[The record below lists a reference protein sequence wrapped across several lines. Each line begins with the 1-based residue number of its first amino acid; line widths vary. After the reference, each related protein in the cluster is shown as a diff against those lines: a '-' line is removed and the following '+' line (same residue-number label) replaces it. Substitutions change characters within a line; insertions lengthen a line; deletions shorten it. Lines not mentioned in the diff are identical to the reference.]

1 MPLIPQIVVLLYAK
15 VLRMIY
21 DQVRHDTLYIMLYT
35 LVTAMA
41 MMASCYLLF
50 RRANAIA
57 PDVTPPIRLRRWTAA
72 FFAVFVVNHVW
83 YMGPT
88 FFLTSSDDIKMASLV
103 GGLIDSITFFPLAII
118 VLFTMLQDRRRPL
131 WPVAVMVAP
140 LTVGMAWGVVSRS
153 EALVPMLIVYLLLMS
168 IGLIIYMVREL
179 KQYGRWLRDNYA
191 DLEHKEVWQSF
202 VVLAIMLLVFCIYA
216 FSDKAQSYE
225 YLLQLI
231 VVVLIGYLL
240 WRVETLSDLSIPLSQ
255 NLSVAEPVTTEAEDL
270 EVNGLSQTNRE
281 NIGALLQQHCIETQL
296 YLQHDLNI
304 SQLAKAI
311 GTNRFYLSQYISNQ
325 GMTYN
330 AYINGLRINH
340 FVSLYHEAVA
350 SHRSFSAQQL
360 AQESGFHSYRTFS
373 EVFKRKMR
381 HTVSAWI
388 KTASE
393 RESEREKSGARI
405 DSAEHKQARPQV
417 KAQNEG

>member
-1 MPLIPQIVVLLYAK
+1 MPLIPQIVVLLHAK

-330 AYINGLRINH
+330 AYINGLRVNH

-360 AQESGFHSYRTFS
+360 AQESGFYTYRTFS
-373 EVFKRKMR
+373 EAFKRKMG
-381 HTVSAWI
+381 HTVSAWM

-393 RESEREKSGARI
+393 REQSGARI
-405 DSAEHKQARPQV
+405 DSAEHEQARPQV
-417 KAQNEG
+417 KAQNEE

>member
-1 MPLIPQIVVLLYAK
+1 MPLIPQIVVLLHAK

-21 DQVRHDTLYIMLYT
+21 DQIRQDTIYIMLYT
-35 LVTAMA
+35 VVTAMA
-41 MMASCYLLF
+41 LLASCYLLF
-50 RRANAIA
+50 RQGNAFA
-57 PDVTPPIRLRRWTAA
+57 KDVTPPIRLRRWTAA

-330 AYINGLRINH
+330 AYINGLRVNH

-360 AQESGFHSYRTFS
+360 AQESGFYTYRTFS
-373 EVFKRKMR
+373 EAFKRKMG
-381 HTVSAWI
+381 HTVSAWM

-393 RESEREKSGARI
+393 REQSGARI
-405 DSAEHKQARPQV
+405 DSAEHEQARPQV
-417 KAQNEG
+417 KAQNEE

>member
-393 RESEREKSGARI
+393 REKSGARI